1 MGKEHQGDC
10 KSPFLTKSRNGLTPI
25 RISQMMTSYTLTKTE
40 PVGDAS
46 QLTALLQSTNDDD
59 DDDEVGGNTIH
70 SLLTDTSI
78 KRTLRVGPC
87 LSLLP
92 LFDSL

>member
-1 MGKEHQGDC
+1 MRQMID
-10 KSPFLTKSRNGLTPI
+10 
-25 RISQMMTSYTLTKTE
+25 SQRFKTN
-40 PVGDAS
+40 
-46 QLTALLQSTNDDD
+46 LLIKL
-59 DDDEVGGNTIH
+59 GNTVD
-70 SLLTDTSI
+70 SLLTDNSV